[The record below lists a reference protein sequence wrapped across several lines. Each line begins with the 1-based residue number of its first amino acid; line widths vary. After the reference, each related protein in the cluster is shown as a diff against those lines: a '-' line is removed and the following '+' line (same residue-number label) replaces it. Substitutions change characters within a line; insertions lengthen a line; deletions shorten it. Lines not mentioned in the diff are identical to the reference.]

1 MHAQQTRARDQRGA
15 KAVNLE
21 TLQRKGFSV
30 PSWGVVEVD
39 VFRRFAAE
47 RRVAGP
53 IASAL
58 REVTSDNAGVV
69 AELVR
74 RLVTSVELTAD
85 AVAAVAHACRD
96 AGGDTF
102 AVRSSGPDEDGAF
115 LSFAGQFDTFLDV
128 VGFDEVCARV
138 RDCWASAYSERALR
152 YRMDHGLDP
161 VSGGLAVIIQTMVHA
176 DKSGV
181 LFTADPVSGSRR
193 EYVVSATRGLGDG
206 LMTGLAAADTAH
218 IDVATGAAR
227 DGGGCL
233 TDQDIAALHRVGGD
247 IREAFDT
254 PQDVEWTITGGELR
268 LVQSRPITTRLGG
281 ELLIWDNANIVE
293 SFSGLTSPLTYSF
306 AADVYTRVYQEYA
319 RSLLLPHGVR
329 RQLDDWLPAML
340 GYFHG
345 RVYYNLLHWYR
356 MVRLVPGY
364 RLNRKVLEVSLG
376 VAPLDDDIADQ
387 VRPYRRAPLVA
398 LTSGAVFAWRFLAIG
413 RSVRRFCGEFDA
425 AAAVFDHADHDGV
438 PCDQLYRRFRL
449 LQRELIERW
458 GPMMALDAAL
468 LTSVGVL
475 HLLTRRWL
483 PAAPDWFFWAVAG
496 PGPEVQSVEPVTALR
511 RLAAETHRD
520 PDLGALV
527 RDTPAAELRAR
538 LAAAGRHDF
547 LAALDDYVARFGFR
561 GVDEMKLETPDL
573 SEDLSPLVA
582 MLRAAPAAEEPA
594 RGDAA
599 AYLDATLGGT
609 RRIVYDA
616 VRRKVSAG
624 MADRE
629 RLRWRRAKAF
639 GMAKRML
646 RAIGKD
652 LARLGALDEWRD
664 IFLLR
669 LDEVRGCCEG
679 TIAHAEL
686 KPLVA
691 LRREQRLSDE
701 HVTAPTRFETRG
713 APYWLGNLERA
724 GWGAPPTPSDGQA
737 RVLRGTPSSPGVVE
751 GTAVY
756 AGGGAGIMLARHTD
770 PGSVAALSSASAL
783 LVERGS
789 PLTHV
794 AIVAREL
801 GIPTVVQI
809 EHLLS
814 SVRTGARLRVDGGAG
829 IVEVLEP

>member
-1 MHAQQTRARDQRGA
+1 
-15 KAVNLE
+15 L
-21 TLQRKGFSV
+21 
-30 PSWGVVEVD
+30 
-39 VFRRFAAE
+39 
-47 RRVAGP
+47 
-53 IASAL
+53 
-58 REVTSDNAGVV
+58 
-69 AELVR
+69 
-74 RLVTSVELTAD
+74 
-85 AVAAVAHACRD
+85 
-96 AGGDTF
+96 GGD
-102 AVRSSGPDEDGAF
+102 
-115 LSFAGQFDTFLDV
+115 
-128 VGFDEVCARV
+128 
-138 RDCWASAYSERALR
+138 
-152 YRMDHGLDP
+152 
-161 VSGGLAVIIQTMVHA
+161 
-176 DKSGV
+176 
-181 LFTADPVSGSRR
+181 
-193 EYVVSATRGLGDG
+193 
-206 LMTGLAAADTAH
+206 
-218 IDVATGAAR
+218 
-227 DGGGCL
+227 
-233 TDQDIAALHRVGGD
+233 
-247 IREAFDT
+247 
-254 PQDVEWTITGGELR
+254 
-268 LVQSRPITTRLGG
+268 
-281 ELLIWDNANIVE
+281 LLIWDNANIVE
-293 SFSGLTSPLTYSF
+293 SFGGITSPLTYSF
-306 AADVYTRVYQEYA
+306 AADVYTRVYREYA
-319 RSLLLPHGVR
+319 RALLLPHGVR
-329 RQLDDWLPAML
+329 RQLDDWLPALL

-376 VAPLDDDIADQ
+376 VTPLDDDIADRL
-387 VRPYRRAPLVA
+387 RPYRPAPLVA
-398 LTSGAVFAWRFLAIG
+398 LTSGAVFAVRFLAIG
-413 RSVRRFCGEFDA
+413 RSVRRFCRDFDA
-425 AAAVFDHADHDGV
+425 AVAVFDQADPDGA

-458 GPMMALDAAL
+458 GPVMTLDAVL

-483 PAAPDWFFWAVAG
+483 PDAPDWFFWAAAG
-496 PGPEVQSVEPVTALR
+496 PGPDVQSVEPVTALR
-511 RLAAETHRD
+511 RLAARTHQD
-520 PDLGALV
+520 PDLAALV
-527 RDTPAAELRAR
+527 RDTPAPELRER
-538 LAAAGRHDF
+538 LAATGRHDF

-561 GVDEMKLETPDL
+561 GDDEMKLETPDL
-573 SEDLSPLVA
+573 REDPSPLVA
-582 MLRAAPAAEEPA
+582 MLRTPPPAEDTA
-594 RGDAA
+594 RGDVV
-599 AYLDATLGGT
+599 AYLDTALGGV
-609 RRIVYDA
+609 RRIVYDV
-616 VRRKVSAG
+616 VRRKVAAG

-679 TIAHAEL
+679 TIAHTDL
-686 KPLVA
+686 KPLVS
-691 LRREQRLSDE
+691 LRREQQLRDA

-713 APYWLGNLERA
+713 APYWRGNLQRA
-724 GWGAPPTPSDGQA
+724 GWGAPMTPSREAA

-809 EHLLS
+809 KDLLA

-829 IVEVLEP
+829 TVEVLEP